1 MLPLFLDLNN
11 LPEFILKYNSHM
23 LKFLDWELIAFK
35 LNVSDYP
42 FGTPTDRCISD
53 NYVPLFLSYKPL
65 CCSDHTPGVEEQLIK
80 ENKLF
85 IVLMYGCDNTSY
97 MKRFITREEAL
108 TWINSSDPI
117 DIYSEENEDILFYN
131 S

>member
-35 LNVSDYP
+35 LNVSYYP
-42 FGTPTDRCISD
+42 FGTPTDRYISD

-65 CCSDHTPGVEEQLIK
+65 CYSDQPGIEEQLIK
-80 ENKLF
+80 ENELF
-85 IVLMYGCDNTSY
+85 IVIMLRCDNAFY
-97 MKRFITREEAL
+97 MKRFTTREEAL
-108 TWINSSDPI
+108 AWINSSDPI